1 MSNTTLTSLT
11 APWDVKNTTPQTHKE
26 GTPLPP
32 LSKEEVKDATTELV
46 SKSYLQV
53 DRRYVDPVYKNQ
65 MFCIHS
71 FTPSQGAT
79 PDEHG
84 VFGFMKCRGTY
95 ASEDKAAKRCEKII
109 RDQDSYHPLQISH
122 CGRPF
127 PVCEDPEK
135 FAADTSEIDISK
147 EATNTISK
155 DIRKKRDEEK
165 KVMEQI
171 EERRKNLTKTVEDEN
186 KSPEDQY
193 IMLRVKRADLMHKY
207 AQTQDELVKIQNLIK
222 ACHKEIK
229 QADAI
234 HPEFK
239 DYFFDK
245 YKAARLE
252 VGIKTEDIED
262 SFIKYMNDDIK
273 LDFDMDSSDEEK
285 KE

>member
-11 APWDVKNTTPQTHKE
+11 APWDVKNTTQQPHKE

-32 LSKEEVKDATTELV
+32 LSKEEVKEASADLV

-53 DRRYVDPVYKNQ
+53 DRRYIDPVFKNQ
-65 MFCIHS
+65 IFCIHS
-71 FTPSQGAT
+71 FTPSQGAK
-79 PDEHG
+79 PDSHG
-84 VFGFMKCRGTY
+84 VYGFMKCRGTF
-95 ASEDKAAKRCEKII
+95 ASEDKASKRCEKII
-109 RDQDSYHPLQISH
+109 REQDSYHPLQISH

-135 FAADTSEIDISK
+135 FSAETSEIDISK

-171 EERRKNLTKTVEDEN
+171 EERRKNLSKTVEEEN

-207 AQTQDELVKIQNLIK
+207 TQVQDELVKIRKLIK
-222 ACHKEIK
+222 ACQKEIV
-229 QADAI
+229 QVDEL

-239 DYFFDK
+239 GHFFEK

-252 VGIKTEDIED
+252 VGLKTEDIED

-273 LDFDMDSSDEEK
+273 LDFDMDDSKEE
-285 KE
+285 

>member
-1 MSNTTLTSLT
+1 MSNKILTSLT
-11 APWDVKNTTPQTHKE
+11 APWDVKNTTPQPYKE
-26 GTPLPP
+26 GTEQPP
-32 LSKEEVKDATTELV
+32 LSKEEVKEASNCLV
-46 SKSYLQV
+46 SKQYLQM

-65 MFCIHS
+65 IFCIHS
-71 FTPSQGAT
+71 FTPSQGAK

-95 ASEDKAAKRCEKII
+95 ASEDKAGRRCEKII

-127 PVCEDPEK
+127 PVCEDPQK

-171 EERRKNLTKTVEDEN
+171 EERKKNLTKTVEDEY

-193 IMLRVKRADLMHKY
+193 IMLRVKKADLMSRY
-207 AQTQDELVKIQNLIK
+207 AQQKDELLKIQNLIK
-222 ACHKEIK
+222 ACHQEVK
-229 QADAI
+229 QADVENP
-234 HPEFK
+234 HFK
-239 DYFFDK
+239 EHFFEK

-252 VGIKTEDIED
+252 VGIPTENIEE
-262 SFIKYMNDDIK
+262 SFIKYMNDDVK
-273 LDFDMDSSDEEK
+273 LDFDFDDIEEEK